1 MGERESF
8 SDRDGEPKTPIAPR
22 AAEANFL
29 DRVLGDIR
37 GRLRSVVRT
46 QGHTRYKIQHSFHT
60 PHTTLVKT
68 LGVTGGIGSGKTT
81 VCGFL
86 EEKGARVFY
95 ADIEAKR
102 LMQEDDTVRAA
113 IVEEF
118 GEESYGTDGSLNRAY
133 LAEQVFGDA
142 DRVERLNAIVHPH
155 VFEAF
160 AAAQERATDEGV
172 DLLVHEAALLF
183 EAGGD
188 AHVDVT
194 AAVVAPDAD
203 RIAWV
208 TERDDATP
216 EQVRARMEHQ
226 LSQDELR
233 RRADY
238 VIENDGSLEDL
249 RQKSVDLYWT
259 VVGSE

>member
-1 MGERESF
+1 M
-8 SDRDGEPKTPIAPR
+8 I
-22 AAEANFL
+22 
-29 DRVLGDIR
+29 
-37 GRLRSVVRT
+37 
-46 QGHTRYKIQHSFHT
+46 
-60 PHTTLVKT
+60 T

-102 LMQEDDTVRAA
+102 LMQEEDAVRAA
-113 IVEEF
+113 LVEEF
-118 GEESYGTDGSLNRAY
+118 GEETYGDDGALNRAY
-133 LAEQVFGDA
+133 LADRVFGDA
-142 DRVERLNAIVHPH
+142 ERVGRLNAIVHPH

-160 AAAQERATDEGV
+160 EATKERASDEDV

-188 AHVDVT
+188 QHVDVT

-208 TERDDATP
+208 TERDDVTP
-216 EQVRARMEHQ
+216 EQVQARMGHQ

-249 RQKSVDLYWT
+249 RQKSVELYWT
-259 VVGSE
+259 VVDAK

>member
-1 MGERESF
+1 MNTHA
-8 SDRDGEPKTPIAPR
+8 PTQNPTPQ
-22 AAEANFL
+22 
-29 DRVLGDIR
+29 
-37 GRLRSVVRT
+37 S
-46 QGHTRYKIQHSFHT
+46 KI
-60 PHTTLVKT
+60 VKT

-102 LMQEDDTVRAA
+102 LMQEDKAVRAA

-118 GEESYGTDGSLNRAY
+118 GKKAYGDDGSLNRTY
-133 LAEQVFGDA
+133 LAEQVFGDTK
-142 DRVERLNAIVHPH
+142 RVERLNAIVHPH

-160 AAAQERATDEGV
+160 EAATERAVDEGV

-188 AHVDVT
+188 KHVDVT
-194 AAVVAPDAD
+194 AAVVAPDAA
-203 RIAWV
+203 RIDWV
-208 TERDDATP
+208 TERDDVTP
-216 EQVRARMEHQ
+216 EQVKARMSHQ
-226 LSQDELR
+226 LPQDELR

-259 VVGSE
+259 VVDVK

>member
-1 MGERESF
+1 V
-8 SDRDGEPKTPIAPR
+8 I
-22 AAEANFL
+22 
-29 DRVLGDIR
+29 
-37 GRLRSVVRT
+37 
-46 QGHTRYKIQHSFHT
+46 
-60 PHTTLVKT
+60 T

-102 LMQEDDTVRAA
+102 LMQEEDAVRAA
-113 IVEEF
+113 LVEEF
-118 GEESYGTDGSLNRAY
+118 GEETYGDDGALNRAY
-133 LAEQVFGDA
+133 LADRVFGDA
-142 DRVERLNAIVHPH
+142 ERVGRLNAIVHPH

-160 AAAQERATDEGV
+160 EATKERASDEGV

-188 AHVDVT
+188 QHVDVT

-208 TERDDATP
+208 TERDDVTP
-216 EQVRARMEHQ
+216 EQVQARMRHQ

-249 RQKSVDLYWT
+249 RQKSVELYWT
-259 VVGSE
+259 VVDAK

>member
-1 MGERESF
+1 M
-8 SDRDGEPKTPIAPR
+8 T
-22 AAEANFL
+22 
-29 DRVLGDIR
+29 
-37 GRLRSVVRT
+37 
-46 QGHTRYKIQHSFHT
+46 
-60 PHTTLVKT
+60 T

-86 EEKGARVFY
+86 EEQGARVFY

-102 LMQEDDTVRAA
+102 LMQEDPDVRAA
-113 IVEEF
+113 IVDAF
-118 GEESYGTDGSLNRAY
+118 GEGAYGEDGVLDREY
-133 LAEQVFGDA
+133 LADRVFGDA
-142 DRVERLNAIVHPH
+142 EQLERLNSIVHPH

-160 AAAQERATDEGV
+160 AAAKERAEKD
-172 DLLVHEAALLF
+172 DLSLLVHEAALLF

-208 TERDDATP
+208 TERDEVTP
-216 EQVRARMEHQ
+216 EQVQARMQHQ
-226 LSQDELR
+226 LPQDDLR
-233 RRADY
+233 TRADY
-238 VIENDGSLEDL
+238 VIENDGTLEDL

-259 VVGSE
+259 VVEGE